1 MSRRSRV
8 CISFVALALALPAAA
23 ASQQR
28 QQVVL
33 PGPVP
38 YPTPVPPLVGKTA
51 LPQIYLGPAL
61 HIGSNELVKVGV
73 GPDGRPARVRV
84 RQRLLIR
91 GQGDY
96 QLAISGPIDDVRA
109 APGTQSSPGLRSDQL
124 LWAGF
129 SPGRKVLAADAFL
142 RARDAAPYLPLR
154 LRLERDGDRAR
165 LTVANATVVP
175 QQVYT
180 GKVPLPELARLLDE
194 TRRASLT
201 GVRLK
206 GTFANFIGEVRT
218 LKQPVR
224 IAAPIRVRGE
234 LTLPGHEPVSFD
246 RTLGDGQPL
255 SFQVEARGQG
265 VPKVRLQARPAPVV
279 RELRPPGASTWAA
292 ALSRRPQP
300 ADEVVHRL
308 MTTRMQMVRSDQ
320 FQSFLADPD
329 ADGRA
334 RSVYEYETVALKA
347 HRAAAA
353 PASQDES
360 GGSDALLVALAV
372 IGSVVVAGGGL
383 VAWAHS

>member
-1 MSRRSRV
+1 MSRRAR
-8 CISFVALALALPAAA
+8 FLLAFAALGLVLPGAA
-23 ASQQR
+23 ASARR

-51 LPQIYLGPAL
+51 LPQLYIAPAL
-61 HIGSNELVKVGV
+61 HIGSDQLVNVGV
-73 GPDGRPARVRV
+73 GPDARPARVRV
-84 RQRLLIR
+84 RQRLIVH

-96 QLAISGPIDDVRA
+96 QLAISGPIDDVRP

-129 SPGRKVLAADAFL
+129 SPGRKVLAAEAFL
-142 RARDAAPYLPLR
+142 RAKDAAPYLPVR
-154 LRLERDGDRAR
+154 LRLERRGDRAI
-165 LTVANATVVP
+165 LTVTNATAVP

-180 GKVPLPELARLLDE
+180 GKVLLPELARLLDE
-194 TRRASLT
+194 TRRSSLT

-224 IAAPIRVRGE
+224 IAAPLRVEGE
-234 LTLPGHEPVSFD
+234 LRLPNQAPVTFD

-265 VPKVRLQARPAPVV
+265 VPKIHLQARPAPVV
-279 RELRPPGASTWAA
+279 RELRPPGAATWAG
-292 ALSRRPQP
+292 ALSRNPP
-300 ADEVVHRL
+300 PVEELVHRL
-308 MTTRMQMVRSDQ
+308 MTTRMQLVRADQ

-329 ADGRA
+329 ADGRT
-334 RSVYEYETVALKA
+334 RSVYEYETVAVKS
-347 HRAAAA
+347 HRVAAA
-353 PASQDES
+353 PASPDGD
-360 GGSDALLVALAV
+360 GGDALLIILAV